1 MYWHIPFLAIVAA
14 LGVEPLR
21 QRVYD
26 NSLRP
31 IGQAGPLL
39 GDHPE
44 FVEPIRETRR
54 YESPTL
60 VDDEGADLTVRA
72 WRFCYN
78 ARAIIEM
85 PNRLQGS
92 RTALVVVHPW
102 GIDDGRGWR
111 TPEPAGVAFAC
122 ALEKNQ
128 LCLRHMKEVIN
139 PLVTSLRGR
148 VELVAY
154 SLPGHEDPIRKKMYR
169 SVRSRPSEQERRQG
183 AQELAQKLKAFS
195 YRGESLAR
203 QVRLCVD
210 TPAVDYFRQ
219 MPGLDSGPRFNN
231 AGFWDLPIPVAQP
244 IEVQPDDVVIYD
256 ADGYPSFKRFL
267 KERGIRHILL
277 AGYHTDMCVRKT
289 TAGYENLGKDFDV
302 FLIGDA
308 TLATFPASDTP
319 RFATS
324 AAVSFASLDVLVT
337 QTSWIR
343 TQNAK

>member
-1 MYWHIPFLAIVAA
+1 MNWHLPFLAIVAL
-14 LGVEPLR
+14 LGAEPSN
-21 QRVYD
+21 QRVYE
-26 NSLRP
+26 NSLRA
-31 IGQAGPLL
+31 ISQAGPLL
-39 GDHPE
+39 GDYPE

-54 YESPTL
+54 YEAPTL
-60 VDDEGADLTVRA
+60 VDDEGADLAVRA

-85 PNRLQGS
+85 PNRLRGS
-92 RTALVVVHPW
+92 RTALIVVHPW
-102 GIDDGRGWR
+102 GIDDGCGWK

-139 PLVTSLRGR
+139 PLLTSLRGR
-148 VELVAY
+148 LDVVAY
-154 SLPGHEDPIRKKMYR
+154 SLPGHEDPTRKKLYR
-169 SVRSRPSEQERRQG
+169 SIRNRPDERDRRQG
-183 AQELAQKLKAFS
+183 AQELAQKLKAFL
-195 YRGESLAR
+195 YRGEPLAR
-203 QVRLCVD
+203 QVRLSVD

-231 AGFWDLPIPVAQP
+231 AGFWDLPIPVARP

-256 ADGYPSFKRFL
+256 ADGYPSLKRFL
-267 KERGIRHILL
+267 KDRGIRHVLL

-302 FLIGDA
+302 FLVGDA

-319 RFATS
+319 RFATT

-337 QTSWIR
+337 QSSWIR
-343 TQNAK
+343 ARNAR